1 MSKEFEHPTEAELE
15 ILQVLWNHGPS
26 TVRFVHESLGKHQRV
41 GYTTT
46 LKQMQRMF
54 EKEWLVRNEDS
65 KPHYYEAIL
74 PEEKVKESLLQKFVD
89 KTFQGSALDL
99 VMHALGSSDTT
110 LEELDQLQAWLDEKK
125 KGGES

>member
-65 KPHYYEAIL
+65 KPHY
-74 PEEKVKESLLQKFVD
+74 
-89 KTFQGSALDL
+89 
-99 VMHALGSSDTT
+99 
-110 LEELDQLQAWLDEKK
+110 
-125 KGGES
+125 